1 MGERSNVFFPRLDTQ
16 VSPRYL
22 HTLAHS
28 VNLVYLQNF
37 ANYITS
43 ALFFKTKFLLVFIG
57 LPATLIGFEP

>member
-43 ALFFKTKFLLVFIG
+43 ALFLKLNSFLFLLVYQ
-57 LPATLIGFEP
+57 LL

>member
-22 HTLAHS
+22 YTLAHS

-43 ALFFKTKFLLVFIG
+43 ALFFKLNWVLCLLVYQ
-57 LPATLIGFEP
+57 LL